1 MFHNIKFEEYTDLLT
16 EKQIISKY
24 DIDDIDDKTLIL
36 LNCISNT
43 NIFTSNKALL
53 KINTCNFIGTNI
65 SYYFGYTDTIV
76 YNITKNNIND
86 LLCNILITHNTNILW
101 SNLIIKYY
109 NKYFHNYTN
118 KQVGILN
125 NLLNEIR
132 VLYYKIIQDVKLL
145 DKKKFELD
153 IVHKSIYEYMSEN
166 LNSILDILFN
176 KIHIFYILSIC
187 FSNISENYLLIY
199 DKNIIN
205 KINEYLY

>member
-1 MFHNIKFEEYTDLLT
+1 MFHNIKFEEYNDSLT
-16 EKQIISKY
+16 EKQIINKY
-24 DIDDIDDKTLIL
+24 NIDDKTLIL

-43 NIFTSNKALL
+43 NIFTNNKSLL

-65 SYYFGYTDTIV
+65 SYYFGYTDIIV
-76 YNITKNNIND
+76 HNITNKNIND
-86 LLCNILITHNTNILW
+86 LLCNILIIHNTNIIW

-109 NKYFHNYTN
+109 NKNFHSYTN
-118 KQVGILN
+118 KHIDILN
-125 NLLNEIR
+125 KLLNDI
-132 VLYYKIIQDVKLL
+132 KILHFKITQDIKLL

-153 IVHKSIYEYMSEN
+153 IVNKSIYEYMNEN
-166 LNSILDILFN
+166 LNSILDILFD

-187 FSNISENYLLIY
+187 FSNINQNYLLIY

>member
-1 MFHNIKFEEYTDLLT
+1 MFHNIKFEEYNDSLT
-16 EKQIISKY
+16 EKQIINKY
-24 DIDDIDDKTLIL
+24 NIDDKTLIL

-43 NIFTSNKALL
+43 NIFTNNKSLL

-76 YNITKNNIND
+76 HNITNKNIND
-86 LLCNILITHNTNILW
+86 LLCNILIIHNTNIIW

-109 NKYFHNYTN
+109 NKNFHSYTN
-118 KQVGILN
+118 KHIDILN
-125 NLLNEIR
+125 KLLNDI
-132 VLYYKIIQDVKLL
+132 KILHFKITQDIKLL

-153 IVHKSIYEYMSEN
+153 IVHKSIYEYMNEN
-166 LNSILDILFN
+166 LNSILDILFD

-187 FSNISENYLLIY
+187 FSNINQNYLLIY

>member
-1 MFHNIKFEEYTDLLT
+1 MFHNIKFEEYNDSLT
-16 EKQIISKY
+16 EKQIINKY
-24 DIDDIDDKTLIL
+24 NIDDKTLIL

-43 NIFTSNKALL
+43 NIFTNNKSLL

-76 YNITKNNIND
+76 HNITNKNIND
-86 LLCNILITHNTNILW
+86 LLCNILIIHNTNIIW

-109 NKYFHNYTN
+109 NKNFHSYTN
-118 KQVGILN
+118 KHIDILN
-125 NLLNEIR
+125 KLLNDI
-132 VLYYKIIQDVKLL
+132 KILHFKITQDIKLL

-153 IVHKSIYEYMSEN
+153 IVNKSIYEYMNEN
-166 LNSILDILFN
+166 LNSILDILFD

-187 FSNISENYLLIY
+187 FSNINQNYLLIY